1 LGVGFNFPVP
11 AFTAKKTAPGRRTI
25 MALSIKSAIVT
36 ACFGSLVLCGCN
48 QNSGSQQST
57 GAAPAPVAAPA
68 PAAGTAGNASQ
79 LPVAKDLSPESN
91 QQFLAES
98 AKRAGVMVL
107 PDGLQYRIVKPGNG
121 KSPTPNDLVTV
132 TYKGQL
138 INGMVF
144 DETQP
149 GKTATFPAGQL
160 IPGWVEALQ
169 KMKEGDEWELVIP
182 STLGYGE
189 AGAGGVIPPNQT
201 LIFDMALLKVE
212 PPSGQGSP

>member
-1 LGVGFNFPVP
+1 MAASIKV
-11 AFTAKKTAPGRRTI
+11 AI
-25 MALSIKSAIVT
+25 MA
-36 ACFGSLVLCGCN
+36 ACFGAVALAGCN
-48 QNSGSQQST
+48 QNSANQQSN
-57 GAAPAPVAAPA
+57 GSAPAAAPAG
-68 PAAGTAGNASQ
+68 GTANTGNAPQ

-91 QQFLAES
+91 QQFLAEN
-98 AKRAGVMVL
+98 AKRPGVMVL
-107 PDGLQYRIVKPGNG
+107 PDGLQYRVVRSGNG

-132 TYKGQL
+132 TYRGQL

-182 STLGYGE
+182 SNLGYGE

-201 LIFDMALLKVE
+201 LVFDMSLLKVE
-212 PPSGQGSP
+212 PPSGQPSP

>member
-1 LGVGFNFPVP
+1 MD
-11 AFTAKKTAPGRRTI
+11 GR
-25 MALSIKSAIVT
+25 IKSFTVA
-36 ACFGSLVLCGCN
+36 ACLGAFALCGCN
-48 QNSGSQQST
+48 QNSSNPQSNGAPPAAANGSGAVST
-57 GAAPAPVAAPA
+57 GT
-68 PAAGTAGNASQ
+68 GSQ

-91 QQFLAES
+91 QQFLADN
-98 AKRAGVMVL
+98 AKRSGVMVL
-107 PDGLQYRIVKPGNG
+107 PDGLQYRVIRAGNG
-121 KSPTPNDLVTV
+121 KTPTANDLVTV

-182 STLGYGE
+182 SNLGYGE

-201 LIFDMALLKVE
+201 LVFDMALLKVE
-212 PPSGQGSP
+212 PPSGQPSP

>member
-1 LGVGFNFPVP
+1 
-11 AFTAKKTAPGRRTI
+11 
-25 MALSIKSAIVT
+25 MAVSTKSAM
-36 ACFGSLVLCGCN
+36 AALCLGTLMLAGCN
-48 QNSGSQQST
+48 QNSQQSNATSEAARTAAAPSAPADSAGGGSQQ
-57 GAAPAPVAAPA
+57 
-68 PAAGTAGNASQ
+68 
-79 LPVAKDLSPESN
+79 PVAKDLSPESN
-91 QQFLAES
+91 QQFLADNG
-98 AKRAGVMVL
+98 KRPGVMML
-107 PDGLQYRIVKPGNG
+107 PDGLQYRVIKSGSG

-132 TYKGQL
+132 TYRGSL

-182 STLGYGE
+182 SNLGYGE

-201 LIFDMALLKVE
+201 LVFDMTLLKVE
-212 PPSGQGSP
+212 PPSGQPGSQ

>member
-1 LGVGFNFPVP
+1 
-11 AFTAKKTAPGRRTI
+11 
-25 MALSIKSAIVT
+25 MAVSIKSAIVA
-36 ACFGSLVLCGCN
+36 ACLAGLALSGCN
-48 QNSGSQQST
+48 QNSGNQQSNA
-57 GAAPAPVAAPA
+57 GATAPPPA
-68 PAAGTAGNASQ
+68 PAATPGNGGQ

-91 QQFLAES
+91 QQFLADN
-98 AKRAGVMVL
+98 AKRPGVMVL
-107 PDGLQYRIVKPGNG
+107 PDGLQYRAIKSGTG

-182 STLGYGE
+182 SNLGYGE

-201 LIFDMALLKVE
+201 LVFDMALLKVE

>member
-1 LGVGFNFPVP
+1 MANLMASAVAALCLGGILL
-11 AFTAKKTAPGRRTI
+11 A
-25 MALSIKSAIVT
+25 
-36 ACFGSLVLCGCN
+36 GCN
-48 QNSGSQQST
+48 QNSGAGNQTDST
-57 GAAPAPVAAPA
+57 APAAAPAPPPAAAPSDA
-68 PAAGTAGNASQ
+68 TAQGSSQ

-91 QQFLAES
+91 MQFLADN
-98 AKRAGVMVL
+98 AKRSGVMSL
-107 PDGLQYRIVKPGNG
+107 PDGLQYRVIKAGNG
-121 KSPTPNDLVTV
+121 KSPTPDDLVTV

-144 DETQP
+144 DQTQP

-182 STLGYGE
+182 SNLGYGE

-201 LIFDMALLKVE
+201 LVFDMTLLKVGA
-212 PPSGQGSP
+212 PSGQPGGQ

>member
-1 LGVGFNFPVP
+1 M
-11 AFTAKKTAPGRRTI
+11 AISIKTAI
-25 MALSIKSAIVT
+25 AALCLSAVCL
-36 ACFGSLVLCGCN
+36 AGCN
-48 QNSGSQQST
+48 QNNPGNQQSN
-57 GAAPAPVAAPA
+57 AAPAA
-68 PAAGTAGNASQ
+68 PAAPVAGGSAAPTQ

-91 QQFLAES
+91 QQFLADN
-98 AKRAGVMVL
+98 AKRPGVMTL
-107 PDGLQYRIVKPGNG
+107 PSGLQYQVIKSGTG

-132 TYKGQL
+132 TYRGQL

-169 KMKEGDEWELVIP
+169 KMKEGDQWQLVIP
-182 STLGYGE
+182 ANLGYGE

-201 LIFDMALLKVE
+201 LVFDMTLLKVE
-212 PPSGQGSP
+212 PPSGQPGGQ

>member
-1 LGVGFNFPVP
+1 MAISV
-11 AFTAKKTAPGRRTI
+11 KTAI
-25 MALSIKSAIVT
+25 AALCLSAVCL
-36 ACFGSLVLCGCN
+36 AGCN
-48 QNSGSQQST
+48 QNNPGNQQSN
-57 GAAPAPVAAPA
+57 AAPSAPAAPVAGGSVAP
-68 PAAGTAGNASQ
+68 TQ

-91 QQFLAES
+91 QQFLADN
-98 AKRAGVMVL
+98 AKRSGVMTL
-107 PDGLQYRIVKPGNG
+107 PDGLQYQVIKSGMG

-132 TYKGQL
+132 TYRGQL

-182 STLGYGE
+182 ANLGYGE

-201 LIFDMALLKVE
+201 LVFDMTLLKVE
-212 PPSGQGSP
+212 PPSGPPGGQ

>member
-1 LGVGFNFPVP
+1 M
-11 AFTAKKTAPGRRTI
+11 TISIKTAI
-25 MALSIKSAIVT
+25 AALFLSAT
-36 ACFGSLVLCGCN
+36 CLAGCN
-48 QNSGSQQST
+48 QNNPANQQSN
-57 GAAPAPVAAPA
+57 AAPSA
-68 PAAGTAGNASQ
+68 PAAAPSAGGSTTGTQ

-91 QQFLAES
+91 QQFLADN
-98 AKRAGVMVL
+98 AKRAGVMTL
-107 PDGLQYRIVKPGNG
+107 PDGLQYQVIKSGTG

-132 TYKGQL
+132 TYRGSL

-182 STLGYGE
+182 SNLGYGE

-201 LIFDMALLKVE
+201 LVFDMSLLKVE
-212 PPSGQGSP
+212 APSGQPGGQ

>member
-1 LGVGFNFPVP
+1 M
-11 AFTAKKTAPGRRTI
+11 AISIKTAI
-25 MALSIKSAIVT
+25 A
-36 ACFGSLVLCGCN
+36 VLCLSAVCLAGCN
-48 QNSGSQQST
+48 QNNPGNQQSN
-57 GAAPAPVAAPA
+57 AAPAA
-68 PAAGTAGNASQ
+68 PAAGGSAAPTQ

-91 QQFLAES
+91 QQFLADN
-98 AKRAGVMVL
+98 AKRPGVMTL
-107 PDGLQYRIVKPGNG
+107 PSGLQYQVIKSGTG

-132 TYKGQL
+132 TYRGQL

-169 KMKEGDEWELVIP
+169 KMKEGDQWQLVIP
-182 STLGYGE
+182 ANLGYGE

-201 LIFDMALLKVE
+201 LVFDMTLLKVE
-212 PPSGQGSP
+212 PPSGQPGGQ

>member
-1 LGVGFNFPVP
+1 
-11 AFTAKKTAPGRRTI
+11 
-25 MALSIKSAIVT
+25 MAGSIKSAVVA
-36 ACFGSLVLCGCN
+36 ACFGALALCGCN
-48 QNSGSQQST
+48 QNSTNPQSNGAAP
-57 GAAPAPVAAPA
+57 GAAPA
-68 PAAGTAGNASQ
+68 AGAGNTANGSQ

-91 QQFLAES
+91 QQFLADN
-98 AKRAGVMVL
+98 AKRPGVMVL
-107 PDGLQYRIVKPGNG
+107 PDGLQYRAVRSGNG
-121 KSPTPNDLVTV
+121 KTPTQNDLVTV
-132 TYKGQL
+132 TYRGQL

-182 STLGYGE
+182 SNLGYGE

-201 LIFDMALLKVE
+201 LVFDMSLLKVE
-212 PPSGQGSP
+212 PPSGQPSP

>member
-1 LGVGFNFPVP
+1 M
-11 AFTAKKTAPGRRTI
+11 FT
-25 MALSIKSAIVT
+25 KSAIAASCLGIFILT
-36 ACFGSLVLCGCN
+36 GCN
-48 QNSGSQQST
+48 QNQQQSSNAT
-57 GAAPAPVAAPA
+57 PAAAPA
-68 PAAGTAGNASQ
+68 PAAPASPGGAAGGSQ

-91 QQFLAES
+91 QQFLADNG
-98 AKRAGVMVL
+98 KRAGVMTL
-107 PDGLQYRIVKPGNG
+107 PDGLQYRAIKNGSG

-132 TYKGQL
+132 TYRGSL

-201 LIFDMALLKVE
+201 LVFDMTLLKVE
-212 PPSGQGSP
+212 PPSGQP

>member
-1 LGVGFNFPVP
+1 MSISIR
-11 AFTAKKTAPGRRTI
+11 TAIG
-25 MALSIKSAIVT
+25 ALCLSAICI
-36 ACFGSLVLCGCN
+36 AGCN
-48 QNSGSQQST
+48 QNNPGNQQSN
-57 GAAPAPVAAPA
+57 AAPAAPA
-68 PAAGTAGNASQ
+68 TPPAAGSGSATQ

-91 QQFLAES
+91 QQFLTDN
-98 AKRAGVMVL
+98 AKRPGVMML
-107 PDGLQYRIVKPGNG
+107 QDGLQYRVIKTGNG
-121 KSPTPNDLVTV
+121 KSPTPEDLVTV

-144 DETQP
+144 DQTQP

-182 STLGYGE
+182 ANLGYGE

-201 LIFDMALLKVE
+201 LVFDMALLKVE
-212 PPSGQGSP
+212 PPSAQPGGQ

>member
-1 LGVGFNFPVP
+1 MTF
-11 AFTAKKTAPGRRTI
+11 
-25 MALSIKSAIVT
+25 SIKAAIAA
-36 ACFGSLVLCGCN
+36 ACLGGVILAGCN
-48 QNSGSQQST
+48 QNAQPSNASAPGP
-57 GAAPAPVAAPA
+57 AAPAAPTEAAAPA
-68 PAAGTAGNASQ
+68 TPGPAAGSE
-79 LPVAKDLSPESN
+79 LPVAKDLSPDSN
-91 QQFLAES
+91 KQYLTDNS
-98 AKRAGVMVL
+98 KRPGVMVL
-107 PDGLQYRIVKPGNG
+107 PSGLQYRVIKSGSG

-132 TYKGQL
+132 TYRGQL

-182 STLGYGE
+182 SNLGYGE

-201 LIFDMALLKVE
+201 LVFDMALLKVE
-212 PPSGQGSP
+212 PPSGQPGGQ

>member
-1 LGVGFNFPVP
+1 M
-11 AFTAKKTAPGRRTI
+11 AISIKTALG
-25 MALSIKSAIVT
+25 ALCLSAICL
-36 ACFGSLVLCGCN
+36 AGCN
-48 QNSGSQQST
+48 QNNPGNQQSN
-57 GAAPAPVAAPA
+57 AAPA
-68 PAAGTAGNASQ
+68 PAAPAEGGSAVATQ

-91 QQFLAES
+91 QQFLADN
-98 AKRAGVMVL
+98 AKRTGVMTTQ
-107 PDGLQYRIVKPGNG
+107 DGLQYRVIKAGNG
-121 KSPTPNDLVTV
+121 KSPTPDDLVTV
-132 TYKGQL
+132 TYRGQL

-182 STLGYGE
+182 ANLGYGE

-201 LIFDMALLKVE
+201 LAFNMTLLKVE
-212 PPSGQGSP
+212 PPSGQPGGQ

>member
-1 LGVGFNFPVP
+1 M
-11 AFTAKKTAPGRRTI
+11 AISIKTAI
-25 MALSIKSAIVT
+25 AALCLSA
-36 ACFGSLVLCGCN
+36 ACLAGCN
-48 QNSGSQQST
+48 QNNPANQQSN
-57 GAAPAPVAAPA
+57 AAPSA
-68 PAAGTAGNASQ
+68 PAAAPSAGGSTTGTQ

-91 QQFLAES
+91 QQFLADN
-98 AKRAGVMVL
+98 AKRAGVMTL
-107 PDGLQYRIVKPGNG
+107 PDGLQYQVIKSGTG

-132 TYKGQL
+132 TYRGSL

-182 STLGYGE
+182 SNLE
-189 AGAGGVIPPNQT
+189 HRAVCRSARVRH
-201 LIFDMALLKVE
+201 
-212 PPSGQGSP
+212 